1 MQRERQ
7 KYQQDQEL
15 PVTTHKNT
23 GYDVN
28 AGSETN
34 IRVGGEINTTDG
46 VKMDGFVPLN
56 GKTEKTTGFS
66 VGGPVA
72 VTPGGIPLSAN
83 TSYTSTTVTYPSGEL
98 HLDTCYAFQ
107 EFCV

>member
-28 AGSETN
+28 AGSESN

-72 VTPGGIPLSAN
+72 VTPGGIPLSGMCFIN
-83 TSYTSTTVTYPSGEL
+83 
-98 HLDTCYAFQ
+98 
-107 EFCV
+107 CVIKYNIRQSCVHDLIG

>member
-83 TSYTSTTVTYPSGEL
+83 TSYTSTTVTENGVEISNTSENS
-98 HLDTCYAFQ
+98 TS
-107 EFCV
+107 VKI